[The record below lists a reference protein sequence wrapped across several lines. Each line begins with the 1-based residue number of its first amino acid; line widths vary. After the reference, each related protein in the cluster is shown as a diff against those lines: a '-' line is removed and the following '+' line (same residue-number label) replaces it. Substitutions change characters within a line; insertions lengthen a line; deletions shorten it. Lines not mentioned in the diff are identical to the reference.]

1 MTIFKNIKNKLPK
14 ERSTKIILGVLL
26 LLALVGGFFAFRIA
40 RYIVATNQTF
50 SLPGDPIIDTGTKK
64 NTGDDDK
71 VLPIIE
77 NIPAANLP
85 KPDPWDGVSRVN
97 LLLLG
102 LDYRDWEAGEIPR
115 TDTMMLLTFDPLNNS
130 AGMISIPRDLWV
142 PIPGFEYNKINTAYY
157 LGEMYNLP
165 GGGPG
170 LAMKTVEELL
180 GVPIQYYAQIDF
192 QAFVDFIDH
201 IEGVTVTFEDEIT
214 LDPRGPN
221 NTITYPPGVYTL
233 PGEWALAY
241 VRLRK
246 TEGGDFDRAKRQQ
259 DVIISVRDRI
269 LKFDMMPKLV
279 ANSTK
284 IYNDISAGIHT
295 NMTVNE
301 VIKLGWS
308 ALDIK
313 REDITTRAIDNHHIT
328 MAVSDDG
335 LDILRPIPDKIRL
348 LRNEVFEEGDTLGP
362 VAQGE
367 MTDIIAE
374 EGARVSVRN
383 GSSHAGLAGETANW
397 LRENGFNIVEETN
410 AEYTT
415 YSQIYLYNGTPY
427 ALDFFANAAGITAL
441 NIFNYDDVDSQ
452 FDLVFI
458 LGDDWANNNPMP

>member
-201 IEGVTVTFEDEIT
+201 IEGVTVTFEDEI
-214 LDPRGPN
+214 LFN
-221 NTITYPPGVYTL
+221 
-233 PGEWALAY
+233 
-241 VRLRK
+241 
-246 TEGGDFDRAKRQQ
+246 
-259 DVIISVRDRI
+259 
-269 LKFDMMPKLV
+269 
-279 ANSTK
+279 
-284 IYNDISAGIHT
+284 
-295 NMTVNE
+295 
-301 VIKLGWS
+301 
-308 ALDIK
+308 
-313 REDITTRAIDNHHIT
+313 
-328 MAVSDDG
+328 
-335 LDILRPIPDKIRL
+335 IRY
-348 LRNEVFEEGDTLGP
+348 EK
-362 VAQGE
+362 
-367 MTDIIAE
+367 M
-374 EGARVSVRN
+374 
-383 GSSHAGLAGETANW
+383 TANTV
-397 LRENGFNIVEETN
+397 LSSDFKIQASVV
-410 AEYTT
+410 
-415 YSQIYLYNGTPY
+415 TPS
-427 ALDFFANAAGITAL
+427 ITPAFMTP
-441 NIFNYDDVDSQ
+441 NK
-452 FDLVFI
+452 
-458 LGDDWANNNPMP
+458 